1 MNVTIN
7 LLETASELADLA
19 VRREMCN
26 NENIEEGDGQWE
38 KVYVQNDNVI
48 TYTEEAQKL
57 FNDIYDYYYNVILKY
72 SQNETI

>member
-26 NENIEEGDGQWE
+26 NESIEEGDGQWE
-38 KVYVQNDNVI
+38 EVYI
-48 TYTEEAQKL
+48 
-57 FNDIYDYYYNVILKY
+57 
-72 SQNETI
+72 